1 MTVGFNNINIGH
13 RCPPPSRITLFMS
26 CMHCCNAQWKRSDLN
41 LSSAKFHKKWE
52 ANSETHKLGDIL
64 SQGRDSLLDLHEFL
78 IKIIIT
84 LISILSIEFNPNL
97 QPIYFAFH
105 ELCHIMLYW
114 KEKKRL
120 KWTKVN
126 RGLHPRL
133 IRMNMAICGLP

>member
-13 RCPPPSRITLFMS
+13 RCPSPSRITLFMS

-114 KEKKRL
+114 KENYLSCLQTSPILKK
-120 KWTKVN
+120 TE
-126 RGLHPRL
+126 
-133 IRMNMAICGLP
+133 MNQG